1 MKKLLLLCLS
11 TASLSI
17 SLFSQTQ
24 DSLDVNNINAGFTAG
39 KPFFW
44 SDSIRGGNHYEVPR
58 GSGSTSIFGGSL
70 WLSGLDQG
78 NNLRVSSFLYDEPI
92 ASGPIADTYTAAY
105 DSMYSKVW
113 KVTHAEIL
121 YHIAHHTDAGY
132 ILPDHIAHWPGNG
145 NTANGEAAI
154 LAPFIDQN
162 NNGIY
167 EPALGDFPDICGDQA
182 IFMMYNNEAPGS
194 GTFNNSC
201 SKLRVE
207 YHVLAYARASALDT
221 ALDNTVFLKTDI
233 INHASES
240 YHDLY
245 FSNYVIAD
253 LGCYQN
259 DHVGCDTALNSFFA
273 YNDLQITDSS
283 TLCPASPH
291 YHGYAHTK
299 VAQGYTFLDRHM
311 SSFIS
316 FSSNASPTG
325 GPSTCADTRNMQIG
339 LWRNGTPITYGG
351 NGYQNTATNIP
362 YVYPGDPS
370 NPSEWSELYP
380 QTGSPIQSGSRQV
393 AASTSVG
400 TLAPGQTATINMAY
414 VTSFTDTSAA
424 PLSEVHQLKQDIS
437 HIRGLFAQGKA
448 CQEGFATGIDDVAAD
463 QISLMPNPTYGQ
475 LTLKVSDGLIGLSY
489 TLMDMTGR
497 VIEQNIISTTLT
509 TISMSTLSSGIY
521 LLQVSDKTYKVIKE

>member
-11 TASLSI
+11 AASLSAP
-17 SLFSQTQ
+17 LFAQTQ
-24 DSLDVNNINAGFTAG
+24 DSLDANNINAGFTAG

-58 GSGSTSIFGGSL
+58 GSGSTSIFGGTL

-78 NNLRVSSFLYDEPI
+78 GNVRVSSFTYDMPI
-92 ASGPIADTYTAAY
+92 AAGPIATAYTASY

-113 KVTHAEIL
+113 KVTHTEIVHHL
-121 YHIAHHTDAGY
+121 AHHTDAGY
-132 ILPDHIAHWPGNG
+132 IVPDHIAHWPGNG

-182 IFMMYNNEAPGS
+182 IFMMYNDEAPAA
-194 GTFNNSC
+194 GTFNSSC

-207 YHVLAYARASALDT
+207 YHVLAYARASAQDT
-221 ALDNTVFLKTDI
+221 ALDNTVFFKIDI
-233 INHASES
+233 INRASES
-240 YHDLY
+240 YSNLY

-259 DHVGCDTALNSFFA
+259 DRVGCDTALNSFFA

-283 TLCPASPH
+283 TLCPASPY

-316 FSSNASPTG
+316 FAQSSSPIG
-325 GPSTCADTRNMQIG
+325 APSTCADMRNMQTG
-339 LWRNGTPITYGG
+339 FWKNGTPITYGG
-351 NGYQNTATNIP
+351 NGYQNTATNTP

-380 QTGSPIQSGSRQV
+380 QTGPNILSGGRQV
-393 AASTSVG
+393 VGSISVG
-400 TLAPGQTATINMAY
+400 AMAPGQSATINMAY
-414 VTSFTDTSAA
+414 VTSLADTAAA
-424 PLSEVHQLKQDIS
+424 PPV
-437 HIRGLFAQGKA
+437 
-448 CQEGFATGIDDVAAD
+448 
-463 QISLMPNPTYGQ
+463 
-475 LTLKVSDGLIGLSY
+475 
-489 TLMDMTGR
+489 
-497 VIEQNIISTTLT
+497 
-509 TISMSTLSSGIY
+509 
-521 LLQVSDKTYKVIKE
+521 